1 MGDQSGTGGTDQGGS
16 GQTATGSLTG
26 RKGGADDHLSGD
38 GNADEPH
45 SGSCRT
51 AWKNTDSLVTAST
64 AATGHAVNSAGV
76 SLTIKGQTKRSR
88 GETATQRGAEQT
100 QAPQKV

>member
-1 MGDQSGTGGTDQGGS
+1 M
-16 GQTATGSLTG
+16 
-26 RKGGADDHLSGD
+26 
-38 GNADEPH
+38 E
-45 SGSCRT
+45 
-51 AWKNTDSLVTAST
+51 NTDSLVTAST